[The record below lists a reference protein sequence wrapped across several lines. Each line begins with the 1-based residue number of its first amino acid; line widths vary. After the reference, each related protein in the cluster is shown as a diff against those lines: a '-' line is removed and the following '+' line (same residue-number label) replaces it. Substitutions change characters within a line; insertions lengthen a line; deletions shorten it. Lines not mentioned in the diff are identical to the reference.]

1 MSSSEWLADATTQA
15 RFAAECEPRTF
26 VELPLA
32 SAGAPP
38 AGCEAARAEREA
50 QLAEA
55 FARGRAEG
63 LAEAEARHAQQLGT
77 ALRALA
83 EGARALA
90 SREQSALAGWA
101 PRALALAGELAERLL
116 RRSLAED
123 LARLTPCLEEAL
135 AVSALGEGVALA
147 LALAPGDLAALRAG
161 HATELAKWA
170 ETAGLTLQSD
180 ASLARGEAALAAG
193 AARVELRWNEVVA
206 RLRSALG
213 DLADEELAS

>member
-1 MSSSEWLADATTQA
+1 MSSSEWLADATMQA

-147 LALAPGDLAALRAG
+147 LAPGDLAALRAG

>member
-1 MSSSEWLADATTQA
+1 MSSSEWLADAAAQA
-15 RFAAECEPRTF
+15 RFAVEGEPRRF

-32 SAGAPP
+32 FAGAPP
-38 AGCEAARAEREA
+38 AAGEGARAEREA

-90 SREQSALAGWA
+90 AREQSALAGWA
-101 PRALALAGELAERLL
+101 SRALALAGELAERLL

-123 LARLTPCLEEAL
+123 LARLTPCLKEAL
-135 AVSALGEGVALA
+135 AVSELGEGVA

-206 RLRSALG
+206 RLRNALG